1 MESRGFI
8 KEATVLIE
16 DIKTFQVSF
25 LSSDDEMVQ
34 GTALQKRIA
43 NAFGGLQN
51 PTLPSAYKLRD
62 AALGAGFFVEPKRQH
77 WLAQFETIRG

>member
-1 MESRGFI
+1 MDKEGKKKSTSSVLKRIQSNI
-8 KEATVLIE
+8 K
-16 DIKTFQVSF
+16 
-25 LSSDDEMVQ
+25 DDEMVQ